1 MAQSEDED
9 DEDKVTLLDLKY
21 NLNTYSLKK
30 LRKLANFMIDSVI
43 ELTSERDTM
52 NAECESLNEN
62 RDKMVD
68 KMFKI
73 EGKMIVL
80 ETEKLELKNQLYLMT
95 KKSKKLKGRSTS
107 LHVELEEKIEKH

>member
-1 MAQSEDED
+1 
-9 DEDKVTLLDLKY
+9 
-21 NLNTYSLKK
+21 
-30 LRKLANFMIDSVI
+30 MIDLVI
-43 ELTSERDTM
+43 VLTSERDTM
-52 NAECESLNEN
+52 NAEFESLNEN

-68 KMFKI
+68 KMLKI

-95 KKSKKLKGRSTS
+95 EKSEKLKGRSTS